1 MAGSSAASEASGTL
15 SASTASSASGNS
27 AASDAPDA
35 SAVTDP
41 DSALPA
47 LPVLSDAARSLAARC
62 APRVNAL
69 ARQMSRGAFEQLHG
83 YAELPTDVKDV
94 EIAATARHGL
104 RLFLDRVVRDP
115 RSVPGDFDVFR
126 ERAAQRAEEGM
137 PLDLLLT
144 THCAGLRVLW
154 QALRDAARPGEDAA
168 LVELADWL
176 FGAGQ
181 RIVRAVT
188 ETYLDE
194 QAALAA
200 ERRAGR
206 RSLVRG
212 LLEGTARPAAGSGLE
227 GPSLVLSVRLPDG
240 PRAPVATRRVVRRLQ
255 AALDGAFGTEVLALL
270 DGSGGRAIVP
280 GRVPPPPPLAD
291 LLAGVCGPG
300 VRLAA
305 VPAEQAAEIPEAAR
319 TAARIVRVARACG
332 HPAGLHRLDDVLLEY
347 QLSRP
352 SAGSDRI
359 AALLDPVADRPELL
373 ETLRTHLEQAQDR
386 RATARLLTLHP
397 NTVDNRLA
405 RISTLTGLDLS
416 TPRGT
421 ALALAALLLRDAE
434 EPDRPAATGEFDVTG
449 Q

>member
-1 MAGSSAASEASGTL
+1 MTTGGP
-15 SASTASSASGNS
+15 G
-27 AASDAPDA
+27 A
-35 SAVTDP
+35 SAETTDP

-47 LPVLSDAARSLAARC
+47 LSGTARSLAARC

-83 YAELPTDVKDV
+83 YAELPADVKDV

-104 RLFLDRVVRDP
+104 RLFLDRVTHDPDP
-115 RSVPGDFDVFR
+115 RTAPGDFDVFR

-137 PLDLLLT
+137 PLPLLLT
-144 THCAGLRVLW
+144 THCVGVRVLW
-154 QALRDAARPGEDAA
+154 QALRDAARPGEEAA
-168 LVELADWL
+168 LVELAGYL
-176 FGAGQ
+176 FATEQ

-200 ERRAGR
+200 ERHAGHP
-206 RSLVRG
+206 SLVRG
-212 LLEGTARPAAGSGLE
+212 LLEGTTPPPAGSGLD
-227 GPSLVLSVRLPDG
+227 GPSLVLFVQLPGG
-240 PRAPVATRRVVRRLQ
+240 PRATVAARRVGRRLQ
-255 AALDGAFGTEVLALL
+255 AALDRAFGREVPALL
-270 DGSGGRAIVP
+270 DGTGGRAIVP
-280 GRVPPPPPLAD
+280 GAAEPPPALAG
-291 LLAGVCGPG
+291 LLDGVCGPG
-300 VRLAA
+300 ARLAA
-305 VPAEQAAEIPEAAR
+305 VHAETGERIPEAAR

-359 AALLDPVADRPELL
+359 AALLDPVAGRPELI

-405 RISTLTGLDLS
+405 RFSTLTGLDLS
-416 TPRGT
+416 TPRGA
-421 ALALAALLLRDAE
+421 ALALAAFLLRDAE
-434 EPDRPAATGEFDVTG
+434 EEPGRPASAGKSDGT
-449 Q
+449 